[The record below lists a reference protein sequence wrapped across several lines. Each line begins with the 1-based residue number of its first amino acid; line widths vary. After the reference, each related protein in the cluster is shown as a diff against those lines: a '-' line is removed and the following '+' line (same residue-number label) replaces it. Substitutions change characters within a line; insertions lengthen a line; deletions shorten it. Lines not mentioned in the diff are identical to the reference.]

1 MKMRTLSL
9 NILIFLFSASLFA
22 QKTAD
27 KFTLSSAGFE
37 DSVIKEYPGKTDSE
51 LFLAAKM
58 WAEFTIDNPQDA
70 RTRELKDQYLEY
82 QVFVPQAFS
91 ITDDGT
97 EYTWDAMFDVAFRFQ
112 NQKIRYDVEIVEI
125 TSPDAPAFQ
134 IVGDTNDWAF
144 YSTINGEPYP
154 LTQDA
159 RKVMEDIVNDFIRGV
174 SSYVNRDAEIP
185 EKGN

>member
-1 MKMRTLSL
+1 MR
-9 NILIFLFSASLFA
+9 ILILKICIFLFVLPLFS

-27 KFTLSSAGFE
+27 KFTLSPAGFE
-37 DSVIKEYPGKTDSE
+37 DSVIREYPGKTDSE

-58 WAEFTIDNPQDA
+58 WAEFTVDNPQEA
-70 RTRELKDQYLEY
+70 RTREINDQYLEY
-82 QVFVPQAFS
+82 RVFVPQAFS
-91 ITDDGT
+91 IVDDGD
-97 EYTWDAMFDVAFRFQ
+97 EYTWDAMFDVAFRFE

-134 IVGDTNDWAF
+134 IVGGLKDWAF
-144 YSTINGEPYP
+144 YSSINGEAYP

-159 RKVMEDIVNDFIRGV
+159 KKTMEDIVNDFIRGV
-174 SSYVNRDAEIP
+174 SSYVNRDAEIS